1 MALSLFYSLPNSCH
15 MGIISTKSLHVNSV
29 LLSVSWERQSS
40 KSATKSGLKEKA
52 VRWGFGIAST
62 LHEIKKMMS

>member
-1 MALSLFYSLPNSCH
+1 
-15 MGIISTKSLHVNSV
+15 MGITSTKSLHVNSV